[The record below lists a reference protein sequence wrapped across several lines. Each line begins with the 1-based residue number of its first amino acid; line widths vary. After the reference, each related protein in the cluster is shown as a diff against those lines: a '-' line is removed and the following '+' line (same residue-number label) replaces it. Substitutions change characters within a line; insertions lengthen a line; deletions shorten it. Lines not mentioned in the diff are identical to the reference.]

1 MEDVTFCIYVPSYK
15 RSDTILTYDL
25 LEYCTYVVR
34 KSEEAAYREAGI
46 DNLIAVEDSE
56 IDSEIAVTN
65 WIIDN
70 TPEKVICILDDD
82 FEDILYRLDFNEPIK
97 KDKEVITSEIERIAQ
112 LIVDLEIG
120 FACEDASS
128 VPYNYTQEFT
138 FKGISGGIKWINKEK
153 FKAVI
158 DKSVEHNYDTDI
170 ILQELMMN
178 RIILMPKYIT
188 GKSKICT
195 NAGGSA
201 EGRIRKDQ
209 LGSIERMKSKWGKY
223 YKFDDKH
230 NKSSLNVKR

>member
-1 MEDVTFCIYVPSYK
+1 MGDVTFGIYVPSYK
-15 RSDTILTYDL
+15 RSNLILTNDL

-34 KSEEAAYREAGI
+34 SSEESDYRNAGVE
-46 DNLIAVEDSE
+46 NLIAVEDSK

-65 WIIDN
+65 WIIKN
-70 TPEKVICILDDD
+70 SPEDVICILDDD

-97 KDKEVITSEIERIAQ
+97 KDKEIITSELERIAQ
-112 LIVDLEIG
+112 LIVDLDIG

-138 FKGISGGIKWINKEK
+138 FKGISGGIKWINKSR

-158 DKSVEHNYDTDI
+158 DPTVEHNYDTDI

-188 GKSKICT
+188 GRSKICT
-195 NAGGSA
+195 NEGGSA
-201 EGRIRKDQ
+201 VGRQRKDM
-209 LGSIERMKSKWGKY
+209 LGCIERMKNKWGKY
-223 YKFDDKH
+223 YKFDEKH
-230 NKSSLNVKR
+230 NKSSLNVQR